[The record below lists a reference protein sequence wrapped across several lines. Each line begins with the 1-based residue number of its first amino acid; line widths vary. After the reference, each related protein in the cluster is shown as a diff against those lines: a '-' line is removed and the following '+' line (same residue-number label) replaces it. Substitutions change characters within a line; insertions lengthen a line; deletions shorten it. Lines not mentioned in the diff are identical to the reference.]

1 MHAILKRL
9 ITKLHKMKFSNIYT
23 NTEKRAE
30 EALLSLWTP
39 GDHPM
44 RAAFTEMLKKEPL
57 LGEPVFQSLFGWE
70 TTKDDEWR
78 NYLNPNVINALHIG
92 KDKEG
97 KPRPPYLHQVKS
109 WKALS
114 SQTGKKSIVVTSGT
128 GSGKTECFMY
138 PVLNDLYLN
147 KQQGAIQAIFL
158 YPLNALMEDQC
169 KRLGED
175 CEALDLHFAV
185 YNGNTE
191 EHRADNGIYKSE
203 IRTRKAIRNKD
214 TTPQILLTNPS
225 MLEYMLLRDAD
236 QELIKRSQG
245 KLKWI
250 VIDEAHTYSG
260 SAAVELSNQIRR
272 ILNAFGT
279 TPDQVHFAC
288 TSATIGESETLL
300 DFISF
305 LISQD
310 KKDIDIVDGNRQV
323 PDIDN
328 DVLQECLN
336 NNTIS
341 TTASAVQN
349 LRNEI
354 SKHEGLTLKEIWTI
368 LNVSEEYSPIRALE
382 LIDKLCEAECHDTH
396 GKLNNILMVRAHF
409 FMRVIN
415 GIYACVNPDCA
426 HYTASPIGQITTYR
440 SATCEQCGSAML
452 ELVQCKECGKIL
464 LSGEYD
470 VMSKEVRSLEWISP
484 DENPFALQDDNEEDN
499 VEEDINGWV
508 DHSKN
513 QDEDNND
520 DNKAFWWPFMVG
532 CDRDNNGYQKL
543 DPDVELFGIHFLTST
558 AKISYFSYRLIINL
572 I

>member
-1 MHAILKRL
+1 
-9 ITKLHKMKFSNIYT
+9 
-23 NTEKRAE
+23 
-30 EALLSLWTP
+30 
-39 GDHPM
+39 M